1 MIKAIMRGMFKF
13 IHAADIHLDSPL
25 RGLERYEGAPVEQ
38 IRLATREALVKLVD
52 LAIARSVAFVVI
64 AGDLFDGEWKDYNTG
79 LFFAQQMS
87 RLRTKAIPV
96 YIVKGNHDASN
107 KVTKSLPMP
116 ANVFIFDDSEPQTY
130 LLDGGDVALHGQSF
144 STQAVMD
151 NLSVGYPAPVA
162 GRFNIGVLHTCAD
175 GKEGHA
181 PYAPCKISEL
191 AAKGYDYWALGHV
204 HKREVL
210 SDNPLIIFPGNLQ
223 GRHINETGAKGCTLV
238 SVDDNHKATAEA
250 IDLCVLRW
258 ENCTVDV
265 ADALGEDEV
274 LKEVSSSLGRLLA
287 AVPDVPLAVR
297 VDLIGACPA
306 DGVIRA
312 QSEHFVNKV
321 RAIAGDVS
329 SGRIWV
335 EKVKVHTA
343 PELIIDSS
351 IYNAGYGAASGTA
364 SGALAQALNHGD
376 GPIGEL
382 LQMIGEYQ
390 QDAQLRLTLRDE
402 LTDLERKLPEE
413 VKKSI
418 NMQDEEFLKNVLEDV
433 QSLLL
438 DQLAQAK

>member
-1 MIKAIMRGMFKF
+1 MFKF

-52 LAIARSVAFVVI
+52 TAISQAVAFVVI

-79 LFFAQQMS
+79 LFFVHQMS
-87 RLRTKAIPV
+87 RLRTKDIPV
-96 YIVKGNHDASN
+96 YIVKGNHDATN

-116 ANVFIFDDSEPQTY
+116 PNVFVFDDGEPQTF
-130 LLDGGDVALHGQSF
+130 LLDGVDVALHGQSF
-144 STQAVMD
+144 STQAVLD
-151 NLSVGYPAPVA
+151 NLSAGYPAPLP
-162 GRFNIGVLHTCAD
+162 GRYNVGVLHTCAD

-191 AAKGYDYWALGHV
+191 VAKGYDYWALGHV

-210 SDNPLIIFPGNLQ
+210 SESPLIIFPGNIQ
-223 GRHINETGAKGCTLV
+223 GRHIHESGAKGCTLV
-238 SVDDNHKATAEA
+238 TVDDKHTATAEA

-265 ADALGEDEV
+265 ADALGEEEV
-274 LKEVSSSLGRLLA
+274 LKEVSASLGRLLN
-287 AVPDVPLAVR
+287 AVAEVPLAVR

-312 QSEHFVNKV
+312 QGEHFVNKV
-321 RAIAGDVS
+321 RAIASDVS
-329 SGRIWV
+329 SGRVWV
-335 EKVKVHTA
+335 EKVKIHTA
-343 PELIIDSS
+343 PELILDP
-351 IYNAGYGAASGTA
+351 AAGTA
-364 SGALAQALNHGD
+364 SGALALALSQGD

-390 QDAQLRLTLRDE
+390 QDAVLRQALRDE

-418 NMQDEEFLKNVLEDV
+418 SMQDEEFLKNVLEDV

-438 DQLAQAK
+438 EQLAQAK

>member
-1 MIKAIMRGMFKF
+1 MFKF

-38 IRLATREALVKLVD
+38 IRLATREALIKLVD
-52 LAIARSVAFVVI
+52 LAISRAVAFVVI
-64 AGDLFDGEWKDYNTG
+64 SGDLFDGEWKDYNTG
-79 LFFAQQMS
+79 LFFVQQMS
-87 RLRTKAIPV
+87 RLRTKDIPV

-107 KVTKSLPMP
+107 KVTRSLPWP
-116 ANVFIFDDSEPQTY
+116 DNVSVFDDSAAETL
-130 LLDGGDVALHGQSF
+130 LLDSCDVALHGQSF

-151 NLSVGYPAPVA
+151 NLAVGYPAAVP
-162 GRFNIGVLHTCAD
+162 GRYNIGVLHTCAD

-210 SDNPLIIFPGNLQ
+210 SENPLIIFPGNLQ

-238 SVDDNHKATAEA
+238 SVDDEHKAVAEA
-250 IDLCVLRW
+250 IDLSVLRW

-265 ADALGEDEV
+265 ADAVGEDEV
-274 LKEVSSSLGRLLA
+274 LKEVAASLGRLLLA
-287 AVPDVPLAVR
+287 IIDVPLAVR
-297 VDLIGACPA
+297 VNLVGACPA
-306 DGVIRA
+306 DGIIRA

-321 RAIAGDVS
+321 RAIASDVS

-335 EKVKVHTA
+335 EKVKIHTA
-343 PELIIDSS
+343 PELIID
-351 IYNAGYGAASGTA
+351 AASGTA
-364 SGALAQALNHGD
+364 YGALAQALSQGE

-382 LQMIGEYQ
+382 LQMISEYQ
-390 QDAQLRLTLRDE
+390 SDAELSMALRDE
-402 LTDLERKLPEE
+402 LTDLERKLPEDI
-413 VKKSI
+413 KKSI
-418 NMQDEEFLKNVLEDV
+418 GMQDPDFLKNILEDV